1 MNAPLDQPE
10 QIGKYPVVRH
20 LGSGA
25 TSEVYLCHDP
35 FAKRDVAV
43 KLVSAALF
51 NDPERGKLYRKLF
64 VTEAS
69 LAGKLQHPHICQIYD
84 AVADES
90 LHYIVME
97 YVDGGT
103 LEPFCAP
110 ERLQPVDRTVEM
122 IFKCT
127 RALEF
132 AHKMGIT
139 HRDIKPAN
147 ILYAGETDV
156 KITDFGAALIATGD
170 STQISAIGS
179 PAYMSPQQVK
189 EHPLDHRTDIYSMGV
204 VMYHLLAGRL
214 PFQASNNFSLIYQ
227 ITNVEPPPPSSFR
240 QGIPPALDVIVGRAM
255 AKDLEQ
261 RYADWEEFSL
271 DLAQVFRGEPVG
283 AGATPSERLQF
294 ADSDKFETL
303 RKLPFFEKFSDAE
316 LWEVAR
322 ISSWRA
328 ARAGEVLMKEGESG
342 TYFCILAEGQIKVTK
357 KAKLLNVLNAGECFG
372 EMAYLQKEGQRRGAD
387 VTVMTDAKIISVPTE
402 KLDQA
407 SDGCRHHF
415 ARAFM
420 QMLVERLTMANIRLS
435 GV

>member
-1 MNAPLDQPE
+1 VNAPQAPE
-10 QIGKYPVVRH
+10 KIGKYPVVRH

-35 FAKRDVAV
+35 FAKRDVAI
-43 KLVSAALF
+43 KLVSASLF

-69 LAGKLQHPHICQIYD
+69 LAGKLQHPHICQIFD
-84 AVADES
+84 AVADEEA
-90 LHYIVME
+90 HYIVME
-97 YVDGGT
+97 FVDGGT
-103 LEPFCAP
+103 LEKFCNP
-110 ERLQPVDRTVEM
+110 EHLLPIDKAVE
-122 IFKCT
+122 IVFKCT

-147 ILYAGETDV
+147 ILYTGETDV
-156 KITDFGAALIATGD
+156 KVTDFGAALISSGD

-227 ITNVEPPPPSSFR
+227 ITNVEPPPPSSYR
-240 QGIPPALDVIVGRAM
+240 PEIPPALDAIVRRAM

-261 RYADWEEFSL
+261 RYTEWEEFSL

-283 AGATPSERLQF
+283 VNAGAQAQQF
-294 ADSDKFETL
+294 ADSERFELL

-316 LWEVAR
+316 IWEVAR
-322 ISSWRA
+322 ISAWA
-328 ARAGEVLMKEGESG
+328 GAKAGEVLMKEGESG
-342 TYFCILAEGQIKVTK
+342 TYFCILAEGQVKVTK
-357 KAKLLNVLNAGECFG
+357 RGKLLNVLNAGECFG
-372 EMAYLQKEGQRRGAD
+372 EMAYLQKAGQRRGAD
-387 VTVMTDAKIISVPTE
+387 VTVMTDAKIISVPTDR
-402 KLDQA
+402 LDHA

-415 ARAFM
+415 DRAFM
-420 QMLVERLTMANIRLS
+420 EILVERLTMANIRLS

>member
-1 MNAPLDQPE
+1 LSELKYE
-10 QIGKYPVVRH
+10 QIGKYPVERY

-25 TSEVYLCHDP
+25 TSEVYLCNDP
-35 FAKRDVAV
+35 FAKRSVAV
-43 KLVSAALF
+43 KLVSAELF

-90 LHYIVME
+90 MHYIVME

-103 LEPFCAP
+103 LEKYCVP
-110 ERLQPVDRTVEM
+110 EGLLPIESIVEM
-122 IFKCT
+122 VFKCT

-147 ILYAGETDV
+147 ILHAGETDV
-156 KITDFGAALIATGD
+156 KITDFGAALIATGE
-170 STQISAIGS
+170 STQVSAIGS

-204 VMYHLLAGRL
+204 VMYHLLTGRL

-227 ITNVEPPPPSSFR
+227 ITNVEPPMPSTFR
-240 QGIPPALDVIVGRAM
+240 PEIPQAIDHIVRKAM

-261 RYADWEEFSL
+261 RYTEWEEFST
-271 DLAQVFRGEPVG
+271 DLAAVTRGETMI
-283 AGATPSERLQF
+283 AREQQF

-303 RKLPFFEKFSDAE
+303 RGLDFFEHFSDAE
-316 LWEVAR
+316 IWEVAHM
-322 ISSWRA
+322 SSWSSA
-328 ARAGEVLMKEGESG
+328 KAGEVLMREGETG
-342 TYFCILAEGQIKVTK
+342 DTFCILAEGQVKVTK
-357 KAKLLNVLNAGECFG
+357 KNKLLNVLHAGESFG
-372 EMAYLQKEGQRRGAD
+372 EMAYLHKDHHVRGAD
-387 VTVMTDAKIISVPTE
+387 VTVMADAKIISVPTE
-402 KLDQA
+402 KLEEA
-407 SDGCRHHF
+407 SDTCRHKF
-415 ARAFM
+415 DRAFM
-420 QMLVERLTMANIRLS
+420 ALLVERLTMANIRLS